1 MSVGIPIKLLHEGIG
16 HTISVET
23 KSGILYRGTLVNRE
37 KIKKRNFN
45 EDNMNCLLENV
56 SVVKKDGKQ
65 ILLEQ
70 VYIRGGSVSFMI
82 FPDMLRYAPIFK
94 INKSKA
100 KTNFTTIRRAMEA
113 HARIA
118 SKNKDLKA

>member
-1 MSVGIPIKLLHEGIG
+1 MSVGTPIKLIHEGIG

-23 KSGILYRGTLVNRE
+23 KSGILYRGILL
-37 KIKKRNFN
+37 FA
-45 EDNMNCLLENV
+45 EDNMNCLLSNV
-56 SVVKKDGKQ
+56 TVVKQDGKQ

-94 INKSKA
+94 VNKSKA
-100 KTNFTTIRRAMEA
+100 KTNFATIRRAMEA

-118 SKNKDLKA
+118 SKSKDLKA

>member
-23 KSGILYRGTLVNRE
+23 KAGVLYRGTLL
-37 KIKKRNFN
+37 FA

-94 INKSKA
+94 VNKA
-100 KTNFTTIRRAMEA
+100 KTKTNFATIRRAMEV
-113 HARIA
+113 HARMA
-118 SKNKDLKA
+118 SKNREAKA

>member
-23 KSGILYRGTLVNRE
+23 KAGVLYRGTLL
-37 KIKKRNFN
+37 FA

-65 ILLEQ
+65 VLLEQ

-94 INKSKA
+94 VNKTKT
-100 KTNFTTIRRAMEA
+100 KTNFATIRRAMEV
-113 HARIA
+113 HARMA
-118 SKNKDLKA
+118 TKNREARA

>member
-23 KSGILYRGTLVNRE
+23 KAGVLYRGTLL
-37 KIKKRNFN
+37 FA

-65 ILLEQ
+65 VLLEQ

-94 INKSKA
+94 VNRTKS
-100 KTNFTTIRRAMEA
+100 KTNFATIRRVMEV
-113 HARIA
+113 HARMA
-118 SKNKDLKA
+118 SKNRDAR

>member
-23 KSGILYRGTLVNRE
+23 KAGVLYRGTLL
-37 KIKKRNFN
+37 FA

-56 SVVKKDGKQ
+56 SVIKKDGKQ

-94 INKSKA
+94 VNKTKT
-100 KTNFTTIRRAMEA
+100 KTNFATIRRAMEV
-113 HARIA
+113 HAKMA
-118 SKNKDLKA
+118 TKNREGRA